1 MSSSAG
7 GGLGGYGGGAAE
19 QHQHQQ
25 LLLGQGAGQL
35 YHVPQHSRRE
45 KLRFPPDPT
54 DSSLPPGSWPPP
66 PPFYSYASSSSSYSP
81 HSPTLAHAPA
91 QLVAHGMPGTASGEA
106 QIPSQNFALS
116 LSSASS
122 NPPPTPRTQFGG
134 SGGAAGP
141 YGPFTGYAAV
151 LGRSRFLGPA
161 QKLLEE
167 ICDVGGRSAQ
177 LDRGS
182 DEGLLPV
189 DAMDAAGS
197 VDHEMDDSDRA
208 AAEAV
213 TVCGAEQ
220 QWRKTR
226 LISLMEDVCKRYK
239 QYYQQLQAVISSFE
253 TVAGLSNAAPFAS
266 IALRTMSKHF
276 KYLKGMILNQLRN
289 TSKGAAKDGLGKEDV
304 ANFGLMGGGASLLR
318 GNNVNSFSQPH
329 NIWRPQRG
337 LPERAVS
344 VLRAWLFE
352 HFLHPYPTDSDKQML
367 AKQTGLSRNQVS
379 NWFINARVRLWKPMV
394 EEIHN
399 LEMKQLQKN
408 PSLDKN
414 QLPMQHTQHSS
425 DSSGKPSDPS
435 NSLQGQGSSMTR
447 NHSVNATR
455 HIEDGLSQMPHD
467 ISGQVSFAYNG
478 LTSHHSIALSH
489 PQQQHDLIG
498 AGGGA
503 ANAAGVSLT
512 LGLHQNNR
520 AYIAEPLP
528 AALPLNL
535 AHRFG
540 LEDVSDP
547 YVMGS
552 FGGQDRHFA
561 KEIGGHLLHDFVGL
575 QSTELQGKGVRV
587 DMNRGTELKLRG
599 TARLDIVAGST
610 EFVTES
616 FNRIKPF
623 LKDFMERGVL
633 VVPFSMDGNTLSLQ
647 FDIGAGTVAI
657 GPQVADPVSQSS
669 TRPELEMN

>member
-1 MSSSAG
+1 MSSAAG
-7 GGLGGYGGGAAE
+7 GGGGYGGGGGE
-19 QHQHQQ
+19 HQHQQ
-25 LLLGQGAGQL
+25 QHHHLLLGQAAGQL

-45 KLRFPPDPT
+45 KLRFPPDHPAE
-54 DSSLPPGSWPPP
+54 SPPPPPPGSWPLPP
-66 PPFYSYASSSSSYSP
+66 AFYSYASSSSSYSP
-81 HSPTLAHAPA
+81 HSPTLAHS
-91 QLVAHGMPGTASGEA
+91 QLVAHGMPPGAATSGGA

-122 NPPPTPRTQFGG
+122 NPPPTPRRQFGG
-134 SGGAAGP
+134 GGGGAAGP

-167 ICDVGGRSAQ
+167 ICDVGGRPAQ

-182 DEGLLPV
+182 DEGLLDV
-189 DAMDAAGS
+189 DAMEAAGS
-197 VDHEMDDSDRA
+197 VDHEMDGSDRA
-208 AAEAV
+208 VADAV
-213 TVCGAEQ
+213 TVSGAEQ

-226 LISLMEDVCKRYK
+226 LISLMEDFKALLSSLLKLAGGDPQFIYNQKVCKRYR
-239 QYYQQLQAVISSFE
+239 QYYQQLQAVVSSFE

-266 IALRTMSKHF
+266 MALRTMSKHF
-276 KYLKGMILNQLRN
+276 KYLKGIILNQLRN
-289 TSKGAAKDGLGKEDV
+289 TGKGATKDGLGKEDT
-304 ANFGLMGGGASLLR
+304 ANFGLMGGGAGLLR

-367 AKQTGLSRNQVS
+367 AKQTGLTRNQVS

-399 LEMKQLQKN
+399 LEMRQLKN

-414 QLPMQHTQHSS
+414 QLSMQHTQHSS
-425 DSSGKPSDPS
+425 DSSGKPCDPS
-435 NSLQGQGSSMTR
+435 NSLQGQSSSMTR
-447 NHSVNATR
+447 NHSISASR

-478 LTSHHSIALSH
+478 LAAHHSIAMAH
-489 PQQQHDLIG
+489 HHQPDLIG
-498 AGGGA
+498 TGGA
-503 ANAAGVSLT
+503 ANAGGVSLT
-512 LGLHQNNR
+512 LGLHQNNNR

-540 LEDVSDP
+540 LEDVSDA
-547 YVMGS
+547 YVMSS
-552 FGGQDRHFA
+552 FGGQDRHFT
-561 KEIGGHLLHDFVGL
+561 KEIGGHLLHDFVG
-575 QSTELQGKGVRV
+575 
-587 DMNRGTELKLRG
+587 
-599 TARLDIVAGST
+599 
-610 EFVTES
+610 
-616 FNRIKPF
+616 
-623 LKDFMERGVL
+623 
-633 VVPFSMDGNTLSLQ
+633 
-647 FDIGAGTVAI
+647 
-657 GPQVADPVSQSS
+657 
-669 TRPELEMN
+669 

>member
-1 MSSSAG
+1 MSSAAAAG
-7 GGLGGYGGGAAE
+7 GGGYGGGGGE
-19 QHQHQQ
+19 QQQQQQQHQ
-25 LLLGQGAGQL
+25 LLFGQAAGQL

-45 KLRFPPDPT
+45 KLRFPADHPAET
-54 DSSLPPGSWPPP
+54 SSPPQPQQPSWALPPA
-66 PPFYSYASSSSSYSP
+66 FYSYASSSSSSYSP
-81 HSPTLAHAPA
+81 HSPTTLAHAHMV
-91 QLVAHGMPGTASGEA
+91 VAHGGGMPPAP

-122 NPPPTPRTQFGG
+122 NPPPPSTPRRQQFGG
-134 SGGAAGP
+134 GGGGGVAAAGP

-167 ICDVGGRSAQ
+167 ICDVGGGVRPAP
-177 LDRGS
+177 LGRPGS
-182 DEGLLPV
+182 DEGLLDV
-189 DAMDAAGS
+189 DDAMDDAAGGS
-197 VDHEMDDSDRA
+197 DSA

-213 TVCGAEQ
+213 TVSGAEQ

-239 QYYQQLQAVISSFE
+239 QYYQQLQAIISSFE

-266 IALRTMSKHF
+266 MALRTMSKHF

-289 TSKGAAKDGLGKEDV
+289 TSKGSSTKDALGKEDT
-304 ANFGLMGGGASLLR
+304 ANFGLMGGGAGLLR

-367 AKQTGLSRNQVS
+367 AKQTGLTRNQVS

-399 LEMKQLQKN
+399 LEMRQMQKN

-414 QLPMQHTQHSS
+414 QISMQQHAQHSS
-425 DSSGKPSDPS
+425 DSSGKPCDPS
-435 NSLQGQGSSMTR
+435 NSLQGQSSSMTR
-447 NHSVNATR
+447 NHSVSVSR
-455 HIEDGLSQMPHD
+455 HIEDGLSAGQMPHD
-467 ISGQVSFAYNG
+467 VSGQVSFAYNG
-478 LTSHHSIALSH
+478 LAAAHHNIAMSSHH
-489 PQQQHDLIG
+489 QQPDHLIG
-498 AGGGA
+498 TASNAG
-503 ANAAGVSLT
+503 GVSLT

-528 AALPLNL
+528 SALPLNL

-540 LEDVSDP
+540 LEEVSDA

-552 FGGQDRHFA
+552 FGGQDRHFT
-561 KEIGGHLLHDFVGL
+561 KEIGGHLLHDFVG
-575 QSTELQGKGVRV
+575 
-587 DMNRGTELKLRG
+587 
-599 TARLDIVAGST
+599 
-610 EFVTES
+610 
-616 FNRIKPF
+616 
-623 LKDFMERGVL
+623 
-633 VVPFSMDGNTLSLQ
+633 
-647 FDIGAGTVAI
+647 
-657 GPQVADPVSQSS
+657 
-669 TRPELEMN
+669 

>member
-1 MSSSAG
+1 MSSAAG
-7 GGLGGYGGGAAE
+7 GGGGGGGYGGGE
-19 QHQHQQ
+19 HQHQ
-25 LLLGQGAGQL
+25 LLPGHAAGQL

-45 KLRFPPDPT
+45 KLRFPPDHPPE
-54 DSSLPPGSWPPP
+54 SSTPPGSWPLPP
-66 PPFYSYASSSSSYSP
+66 AYYSYASSSSSYSP
-81 HSPTLAHAPA
+81 HSPTSLAQAQAHAQA
-91 QLVAHGMPGTASGEA
+91 QLVAHGMPPGTASGGA

-122 NPPPTPRTQFGG
+122 NPPPTPRRQFVGG
-134 SGGAAGP
+134 SSGGAAGP

-167 ICDVGGRSAQ
+167 ICDVGGRPAQ
-177 LDRGS
+177 IDRGS
-182 DEGLLPV
+182 DEGLLDV
-189 DAMDAAGS
+189 DAMDATGS
-197 VDHEMDDSDRA
+197 VDHDMDGSDP
-208 AAEAV
+208 EAV
-213 TVCGAEQ
+213 TVSGAEQ

-266 IALRTMSKHF
+266 MALRTMSKHF

-289 TSKGAAKDGLGKEDV
+289 TSKGATKDGLSREDT
-304 ANFGLMGGGASLLR
+304 ANFGIMGGSVSLLR

-367 AKQTGLSRNQVS
+367 AKQTGLTRNQVS

-399 LEMKQLQKN
+399 LEMRQLQKN

-414 QLPMQHTQHSS
+414 QLSMQHTQHSS
-425 DSSGKPSDPS
+425 DSSGKLCDPS
-435 NSLQGQGSSMTR
+435 NSLQGQSSSMTR
-447 NHSVNATR
+447 NHSVSASR

-467 ISGQVSFAYNG
+467 IAGQVSFAYNG
-478 LTSHHSIALSH
+478 LAAHHSIAMSSH
-489 PQQQHDLIG
+489 PQQPDLIG
-498 AGGGA
+498 TVGA
-503 ANAAGVSLT
+503 ANAGGVSLT

-540 LEDVSDP
+540 LEDVSDA
-547 YVMGS
+547 YVMSS
-552 FGGQDRHFA
+552 FGGQDRHFT
-561 KEIGGHLLHDFVGL
+561 KEIGGHLLHDFVG
-575 QSTELQGKGVRV
+575 
-587 DMNRGTELKLRG
+587 
-599 TARLDIVAGST
+599 
-610 EFVTES
+610 
-616 FNRIKPF
+616 
-623 LKDFMERGVL
+623 
-633 VVPFSMDGNTLSLQ
+633 
-647 FDIGAGTVAI
+647 
-657 GPQVADPVSQSS
+657 
-669 TRPELEMN
+669 